1 MSKPISSALSS
12 QPWYKEF
19 WPWFIIALLGTV
31 VTASLITVSIAFR
44 HADDLVVDDYY
55 KVGLAINQRLEH
67 REAAQRLGI
76 HITLSL
82 ADEHVFLRTRNVAPS
97 SDLTLLLAHPMEADK
112 DFSLALLPGPDGVFF
127 ATLPTQISRT
137 WHWSVSGAE
146 PEVWLVSGVIDET
159 AFSNGAP

>member
-1 MSKPISSALSS
+1 MSKPIASTLSAN
-12 QPWYKEF
+12 PWYKEF
-19 WPWFIIALLGTV
+19 WPWFIIALLGSV

-76 HITLSL
+76 DITLSL
-82 ADEHVFLRTRNVAPS
+82 TGEQVFLSTRNIAPS
-97 SDLTLLLAHPMEADK
+97 SELTLLLAHPMEADK
-112 DFSLALLPGPDGVFF
+112 DFTVTLLPGPDGVFF
-127 ATLPTQISRT
+127 ATLPTQVSHA

-146 PEVWLVSGVIDET
+146 PEVWLVSGVIDEK
-159 AFSNGAP
+159 AFSNDSP

>member
-1 MSKPISSALSS
+1 MSKPIASTLSAN
-12 QPWYKEF
+12 PWYKEF
-19 WPWFIIALLGTV
+19 WPWFIIALLGSV

-76 HITLSL
+76 DITLSL
-82 ADEHVFLRTRNVAPS
+82 TGEQVFLSTRNVAPS
-97 SDLTLLLAHPMEADK
+97 SELTLLLAHPMEADK
-112 DFSLALLPGPDGVFF
+112 DFTVTLLPGPDGVFF
-127 ATLPTQISRT
+127 ATLPTQVSHA

-146 PEVWLVSGVIDET
+146 PEVWLVSGVIDEK
-159 AFSNGAP
+159 AFSNDSP

>member
-1 MSKPISSALSS
+1 VSKPIASTLSAN
-12 QPWYKEF
+12 PWYKEF
-19 WPWFIIALLGTV
+19 WPWFIIALLGSV

-76 HITLSL
+76 DITLSL
-82 ADEHVFLRTRNVAPS
+82 TGEQVFLSTRNIAPS
-97 SDLTLLLAHPMEADK
+97 SELTLLLAHPMEADK
-112 DFSLALLPGPDGVFF
+112 DFTVTLLPGPDGVFF
-127 ATLPTQISRT
+127 ATLPTQVSHA

-146 PEVWLVSGVIDET
+146 PEVWLVSGVIDEK
-159 AFSNGAP
+159 AFSNDSP

>member
-1 MSKPISSALSS
+1 MSKPIASTLSAN
-12 QPWYKEF
+12 PWYKEF
-19 WPWFIIALLGTV
+19 WPWFIIALLGSV

-76 HITLSL
+76 DISLSL
-82 ADEHVFLRTRNVAPS
+82 TGEQVFLSTRNVAPS
-97 SDLTLLLAHPMEADK
+97 SELTLLLAHPMEADK
-112 DFSLALLPGPDGVFF
+112 DFTVTLLPGPDGVCF
-127 ATLPTQISRT
+127 ATLPTQVSHA

-146 PEVWLVSGVIDET
+146 PEVWLVSGVIDEK
-159 AFSNGAP
+159 AFSNDSP

>member
-1 MSKPISSALSS
+1 MSKPIASTLSAN
-12 QPWYKEF
+12 PWYKEF

-76 HITLSL
+76 DITLRL
-82 ADEHVFLRTRNVAPS
+82 AGEQVVLSTRNVAPS
-97 SDLTLLLAHPMEADK
+97 SQLTLLLAHPMEADK
-112 DFSLALLPGPDGVFF
+112 DFTLTLLPGPDGVFF
-127 ATLPTQISRT
+127 AALPTQVSHA

-146 PEVWLVSGVIDET
+146 PEVWLVSGVIDEK
-159 AFSNGAP
+159 AFRNGDP

>member
-1 MSKPISSALSS
+1 MNKPIASTLSS
-12 QPWYKEF
+12 NPWYKEF
-19 WPWFIIALLGTV
+19 WPWFIIALLGSV

-76 HITLSL
+76 DITLSL
-82 ADEHVFLRTRNVAPS
+82 TDEQVFLSTRNVAPS
-97 SDLTLLLAHPMEADK
+97 SELTLLLAHPMEADK
-112 DFSLALLPGPDGVFF
+112 DFTVTLLPGPDGVFF
-127 ATLPTQISRT
+127 ATLPSQVSHA

-146 PEVWLVSGVIDET
+146 PEVWLVSGVINEK